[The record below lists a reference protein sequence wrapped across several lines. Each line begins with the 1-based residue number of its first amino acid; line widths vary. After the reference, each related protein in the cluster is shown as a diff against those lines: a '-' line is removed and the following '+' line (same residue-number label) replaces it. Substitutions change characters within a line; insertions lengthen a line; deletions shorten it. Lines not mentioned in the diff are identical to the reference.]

1 MSLSSA
7 ASVRAAASASAVANV
22 AGGAQPGSLKGDRL
36 RRRRAVSADDDL
48 VDPRLRLAQLRLA
61 MSLEQRAALVG
72 RDRLVEL
79 VAAGL
84 EPLDDLLEL
93 LQRVL
98 ETHRGDL
105 GRETRVGHG
114 PSPKTGATVE
124 TRRHPGKRGS
134 FYAAI
139 SARTCAAE
147 LAASASRS

>member
-1 MSLSSA
+1 ATSSTKRSRPTSA
-7 ASVRAAASASAVANV
+7 ARC
-22 AGGAQPGSLKGDRL
+22 
-36 RRRRAVSADDDL
+36 
-48 VDPRLRLAQLRLA
+48 LAQLRLA
-61 MSLEQRAALVG
+61 MPLQQRAALVG
-72 RDRLVEL
+72 RDRFVEL
-79 VAAGL
+79 VAAGF

-105 GRETRVGHG
+105 GRQTRVGHG
-114 PSPKTGATVE
+114 PPPKTGATLE
-124 TRRHPGKRGS
+124 MRRRPSKRGS